1 MRHKASIAV
10 LFVMAAVCLGMI
22 LAGSV
27 RAADAAPKKLKVA
40 FALLWTIDDQGWT
53 TAHYHGIEFLKQR
66 MGDQIEINYTE
77 KVLAADAERVFRN
90 YAQQGYDVIFGT
102 TFEHMDPMLNVAKD
116 YPDIVFEHCSGFKT
130 AANMGNYFA
139 RMYQGEYLA
148 GYMAGLIG
156 FKNVGTVA
164 TNPIPEPVRGINAF
178 TIGMIKGLGEAGH
191 SFDPGALNTVVW
203 LKAWRDPINETT
215 LAETLV
221 ARKHDLIRQMADTP
235 DSSVAACAAGVPAIG
250 YGENAASYGADCT
263 LVSSIWHWGPIY
275 VDKVKQVMAGTW
287 KTGAYWGGFDKGNIV
302 MSPFHAAVPE
312 AVRQKVQAAKAK
324 LEAGEDTIF
333 AGPLYDQQGKLMI
346 PEGQQ
351 ASDQDLLT
359 MRWLVKGVKGRIP
372 E

>member
-1 MRHKASIAV
+1 MNLKKNLRIGVVMIIALV
-10 LFVMAAVCLGMI
+10 G
-22 LAGSV
+22 LAMLSGV
-27 RAADAAPKKLKVA
+27 PTADAATKKLKVA

-90 YAQQGYDVIFGT
+90 YAQQGYDIIFGT

-148 GYMAGLIG
+148 GYMAGLMG

-178 TIGMIKGLGEAGH
+178 TIWMIKGLSEAGH
-191 SFDPGALNTVVW
+191 SFDPEALNTVVW

-250 YGENAASYGADCT
+250 YGEDAAWPGSPMTDGAD
-263 LVSSIWHWGPIY
+263 LRPWALAMMREWHESDPVSPKEIERN
-275 VDKVKQVMAGTW
+275 GTVYFEILLEDAW
-287 KTGAYWGGFDKGNIV
+287 VWDMYRPARFLSSVRILSFRDVNIEEV
-302 MSPFHAAVPE
+302 EQTPGLRPDAPH
-312 AVRQKVQAAKAK
+312 
-324 LEAGEDTIF
+324 
-333 AGPLYDQQGKLMI
+333 
-346 PEGQQ
+346 
-351 ASDQDLLT
+351 
-359 MRWLVKGVKGRIP
+359 
-372 E
+372 